1 MNPKITNPQD
11 TNPNS
16 HNHNQDPRSPGPNG
30 HKPTR
35 APTRVEHNHPVHKV
49 GPNEPPHD
57 RIRRVKRRREGVVH
71 APGSRVLTLP
81 RPRDGPR
88 VLARAGDLGEDEE
101 DEDCERA
108 MRDRVAAR
116 EDHEE
121 GRHVVRD
128 VEHVA
133 RVEKDVVKKICE
145 EVGGAVVEDEFL
157 EGGVGGSEAA
167 VAIGEEGGEAED
179 CGGGAVKERDQAA
192 GEFGSDLGGLFAEN
206 KEVSDQVY
214 GEEHNE
220 EWEDGPAF

>member
-1 MNPKITNPQD
+1 M
-11 TNPNS
+11 
-16 HNHNQDPRSPGPNG
+16 
-30 HKPTR
+30 
-35 APTRVEHNHPVHKV
+35 
-49 GPNEPPHD
+49 
-57 RIRRVKRRREGVVH
+57 H
-71 APGSRVLTLP
+71 APGERVLVLSCPSESPRVLT
-81 RPRDGPR
+81 
-88 VLARAGDLGEDEE
+88 RAGDLSEDEE
-101 DEDCERA
+101 DEDRKGA
-108 MRDRVAAR
+108 VRDGVAAR

-128 VEHVA
+128 EEHVF
-133 RVEKDVVKKICE
+133 RVEKNIVEQICE